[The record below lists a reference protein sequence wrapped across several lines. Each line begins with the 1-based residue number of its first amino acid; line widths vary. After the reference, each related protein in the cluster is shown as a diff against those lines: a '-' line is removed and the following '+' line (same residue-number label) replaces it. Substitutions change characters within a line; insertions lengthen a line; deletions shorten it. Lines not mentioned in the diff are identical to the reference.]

1 VTTVYVEKDLG
12 ALCEVVFDLWD
23 TRKAEL
29 DGKYLLASGAR
40 ETPRQMIEVLEKG
53 Q

>member
-1 VTTVYVEKDLG
+1 LYVEKDLG
-12 ALCEVVFDLWD
+12 AVCKAVFDLWD

-40 ETPRQMIEVLEKG
+40 ETPRQMIEVLEKRG
-53 Q
+53 

>member
-1 VTTVYVEKDLG
+1 LYVEEDLG
-12 ALCEVVFDLWD
+12 AVCKAVFDLWD

-40 ETPRQMIEVLEKG
+40 ETPRKINEILEKRG
-53 Q
+53 